1 MMSSP
6 QDLLSFPELTTI
18 FLGKPEQSICGLRK
32 EEEGEMAEG
41 DDKALPGHCP
51 RSWPR
56 EYEVYPGGGD
66 LVYLLGA
73 PVQRKHAYGW
83 WHVSG
88 KLHP

>member
-1 MMSSP
+1 MMSLLP
-6 QDLLSFPELTTI
+6 QFTP
-18 FLGKPEQSICGLRK
+18 LGSDWVETLVGR
-32 EEEGEMAEG
+32 GEMAEG